1 MATSRAQRGELG
13 EARDLDPPALVV
25 REMEMEDIELV
36 AGDEVERAQ
45 HGGLRM
51 EVAGD
56 VEHEP
61 AVTEAGSV
69 HHSDGRQDQTG
80 ARSGRG
86 QEAAQGLETVKDA
99 GGRDAH
105 DANTLDGIHDER
117 VRLGRGLTGDGTHL
131 ESNGRATCLA
141 GAAEVRAQVLR
152 RERCFGLERRGRLD
166 RRQHRDVQSYSYGT
180 YIHSR

>member
-1 MATSRAQRGELG
+1 CGRKMSIRIGRVAASSAHRGEVG
-13 EARDLDPPALVV
+13 EARNLDPPALVV

-51 EVAGD
+51 EVAGY

-61 AVTEAGSV
+61 AVTEAWSV
-69 HHSDGRQDQTG
+69 HHANGRQDQTG

-131 ESNGRATCLA
+131 ESQWRPACLA

-152 RERCFGLERRGRLD
+152 GERC
-166 RRQHRDVQSYSYGT
+166 
-180 YIHSR
+180 

>member
-1 MATSRAQRGELG
+1 MSIRIGRVAASSAQRGELG
-13 EARDLDPPALVV
+13 EARNLDPPALVV

-56 VEHEP
+56 VEHES
-61 AVTEAGSV
+61 AVAEARSV
-69 HHSDGRQDQTG
+69 HHASGRQDETCAG
-80 ARSGRG
+80 SGRG
-86 QEAAQGLETVKDA
+86 QEAAERLETVKDT

-117 VRLGRGLTGDGTHL
+117 VRLGRGLPGDGAHL

-152 RERCFGLERRGRLD
+152 RE
-166 RRQHRDVQSYSYGT
+166 
-180 YIHSR
+180 

>member
-1 MATSRAQRGELG
+1 MSIRIGRVAASSAQRGELG
-13 EARDLDPPALVV
+13 EARNLDPPALVV

-69 HHSDGRQDQTG
+69 HHSDGRQDRTG
-80 ARSGRG
+80 ARSGG
-86 QEAAQGLETVKDA
+86 GEEAASGLETVK
-99 GGRDAH
+99 G
-105 DANTLDGIHDER
+105 
-117 VRLGRGLTGDGTHL
+117 
-131 ESNGRATCLA
+131 
-141 GAAEVRAQVLR
+141 
-152 RERCFGLERRGRLD
+152 
-166 RRQHRDVQSYSYGT
+166 
-180 YIHSR
+180 